1 MESKP
6 PSAVPGHLTSKPP
19 PQRHSRRRWETPL
32 LSILILVGMLTV
44 LFLIFRDRL
53 TVALP
58 VEVATVVLLEQDTSL
73 SPSTVSGERELLFQ
87 ASGWLEPDPW
97 PVNIAVLTDGFVE
110 DVFIKEGETVTNGQI
125 VARLDAADATLE
137 KRAAEASLGGASAR
151 LSEAQDNWQRISSLA
166 KHDVTERERVAARLA
181 LDQREAEA
189 KAARVRLETA
199 QLALERTVIQAHH
212 NGVILRRFVEPGQK
226 RRAAMD
232 DPHSATIA
240 SLFDPKHL
248 QVRVDVPLAE
258 AGRVFTGQET
268 HISTAMLP
276 GQVFT
281 GRVTRI
287 VGQADI
293 QRNTLQVKV
302 AVRNPSPRL
311 RPEILCRVEFWSDVA
326 TPEGVET
333 GRHALWV
340 PEEALPDRTA
350 TEQAVWIVDP
360 LTQRA
365 GRRTI
370 RLSDIRTHGHRLVLE
385 GLRANETIIL
395 GNPAGLKEGRRIRRM
410 SKP

>member
-1 MESKP
+1 
-6 PSAVPGHLTSKPP
+6 
-19 PQRHSRRRWETPL
+19 
-32 LSILILVGMLTV
+32 MLTV